1 MQITAIRTPL
11 IQNGDDLLSIFIEAL
26 DESLHSGDV
35 VAVVSKV
42 IALAQGRVVDLATVE
57 PSPAALA
64 LSSQYPV
71 LAELLLREAD
81 AVLGG
86 VAGIPF
92 FLTLKGG
99 LLTPNAGVDWSN
111 APAGSAILWPH
122 DPWTW
127 ARTFWEGLRAHFG
140 LADLGVVVT
149 DSHLTPLRRGVTG
162 IALAWAGFEG
172 IESQIGAHD
181 LYGRPLTVTEKAV
194 ADDLAAATVLLTGE
208 ADERLPFARV
218 RGAPLRFSDR
228 VIDPREAAID
238 PAIDLYAVT
247 YDKTLRARLHTQKR

>member
-1 MQITAIRTPL
+1 MQITAIQTPL
-11 IQNGDDLLSIFIEAL
+11 IQSGDNLLSVFIQAL
-26 DESLHSGDV
+26 DEPLLAGDV
-35 VAVVSKV
+35 ITVVSKV
-42 IALAQGRVVDLATVE
+42 VALEQGRVVDLATIE
-57 PSPAALA
+57 PSEAALT
-64 LSSQYPV
+64 LSPAYPV

-99 LLTPNAGVDWSN
+99 LLTPNAGVDRSN

-122 DPWTW
+122 DPWGW

-140 LADLGVVVT
+140 LTELGVVVT

-172 IESQIGAHD
+172 IESQIGATD
-181 LYGRPLTVTEKAV
+181 LYGSPLTVTEKAV
-194 ADDLAAATVLLTGE
+194 ADDLASATVLLTGE
-208 ADERLPFARV
+208 ADERLPFTRV
-218 RGAPLRFSDR
+218 RGAPVRFTER

-238 PAIDLYAVT
+238 PTLDLYAVT
-247 YDKTLRARLHTQKR
+247 YGETIRARLTGG